1 MKFHGKAKVSGD
13 LDAFGAQ
20 YACIG
25 SLAARAKGHA
35 QETSIF
41 LCAER
46 AAKSVTRT
54 QVSRRGGV
62 QGGLNRP
69 YFRFLPFY
77 GLGEGAGAHRLVGW
91 VGF

>member
-41 LCAER
+41 MRR
-46 AAKSVTRT
+46 ACRKKCDADPSLTEGGRTRGS
-54 QVSRRGGV
+54 QSPLVKGNDESR
-62 QGGLNRP
+62 
-69 YFRFLPFY
+69 
-77 GLGEGAGAHRLVGW
+77 
-91 VGF
+91 

>member
-46 AAKSVTRT
+46 RKKCDADPSLTEG
-54 QVSRRGGV
+54 GGV
-62 QGGLNRP
+62 QG
-69 YFRFLPFY
+69 
-77 GLGEGAGAHRLVGW
+77 V
-91 VGF
+91 